1 MTYIRHRR
9 LLLSSRADTHF
20 TVPRRVE
27 GWVNLGTQHAALYN
41 IIQDYIAHGCEKL
54 VQGFYMAA
62 TWPEVE
68 PYIYDTP
75 VRRSLPVSQRAIDL
89 NMMNPAVAAAA

>member
-1 MTYIRHRR
+1 
-9 LLLSSRADTHF
+9 
-20 TVPRRVE
+20 
-27 GWVNLGTQHAALYN
+27 
-41 IIQDYIAHGCEKL
+41 
-54 VQGFYMAA
+54 MAA